1 MKQRFFIYLLAVLTL
16 VLGPRIASASRGQ
29 TASEKYAHP
38 DMLAETD
45 WLANHLAESDV
56 RVIDLRAADAYSKGH
71 IKNAVH
77 LDQAKLR
84 NPEDQSLYVPTA
96 EQFAAMMSE
105 LGVSNGTRVVL
116 YDDTNGS
123 RAARLWF
130 LLDYY
135 GHTKC
140 SLLNGGW
147 QKWIKEARE
156 VTAEVASVS
165 TAEFKTLPPAPTA
178 CPAIQVVS
186 KLKKPDVVILDVR
199 SPEEYS
205 GERVVGKR
213 GGHIPGAINVEWLM
227 NLTGDDVK
235 VFKSA
240 AELRRMYESL
250 GITKDKEVITY

>member
-1 MKQRFFIYLLAVLTL
+1 MKQRPLGCFLAVLT
-16 VLGPRIASASRGQ
+16 VLLGTGGASAALGQ
-29 TASEKYAHP
+29 PASEPYAHP
-38 DMLAETD
+38 DMLVETD
-45 WLANHLAESDV
+45 WLANHLADSDV
-56 RVIDLRAADAYSKGH
+56 RVIDVRTADAYSKGH
-71 IKNAVH
+71 IKNAVFF
-77 LDQAKLR
+77 DQVKLR
-84 NPEDQSLYVPTA
+84 NAEDQSLYVPTA
-96 EQFAAMMSE
+96 EQFAAMMSG
-105 LGVSNGTRVVL
+105 LGVGNSARVIL

-147 QKWIKEARE
+147 QKWIKEGRE
-156 VTAEVASVS
+156 VTAEAASVS
-165 TAEFKTLPPAPTA
+165 KAEFKTRPPAPTA

-186 KLKKPDVVILDVR
+186 KLKRPDVVILDVR

-235 VFKSA
+235 VFKPA
-240 AELRRMYESL
+240 AELRHRYESL
-250 GITKDKEVITY
+250 GVTKDKEIITY